1 MIMVWGLLVYA
12 ALSIFISS
20 WFVWHFMGIS
30 LPEQCQHVNMVVVN
44 AVIPILACFLIEA
57 LSGNTYLRLGF
68 SVVAYFSIYGILAW
82 LEKDKAI
89 DFLMGY
95 FKKS

>member
-1 MIMVWGLLVYA
+1 MVWGLLVYA
-12 ALSIFISS
+12 ALNIFVSS
-20 WFVWHFMGIS
+20 LFVWYFMGIS
-30 LPEQCQHVNMVVVN
+30 LQDQGRQVYMVVVN
-44 AVIPILACFLIEA
+44 ALIPILSCFLIGS
-57 LSGNTYLRLGF
+57 LFGNIYLRLGL